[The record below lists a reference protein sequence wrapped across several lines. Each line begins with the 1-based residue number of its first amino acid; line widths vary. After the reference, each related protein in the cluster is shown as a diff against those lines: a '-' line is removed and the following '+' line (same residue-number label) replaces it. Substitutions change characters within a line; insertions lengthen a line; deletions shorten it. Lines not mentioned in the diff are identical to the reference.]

1 MKTEI
6 YYGKADVA
14 TYRTYG
20 TPLEG
25 LPEVP
30 ESTFVGRSNILHG
43 RQHRGAGAGH
53 SRSSPPTP
61 RATTGSSWRPT
72 R

>member
-1 MKTEI
+1 MKAEI

-20 TPLEG
+20 TPLSG
-25 LPEVP
+25 LTPIP
-30 ESTFVGRSNILHG
+30 ESSFRGKPNILM
-43 RQHRGAGAGH
+43 AATIEV
-53 SRSSPPTP
+53 RSWARRSWPPTP
-61 RATTGSSWRPT
+61 RATTASSWPRT